1 VQADPTANR
10 EDAKPNYDPSPLERR
25 PFNLQRWIDDHRE
38 DLTPP
43 VANKQIWREADMIV
57 MIVGGGNERNDFHDD
72 PREEFFYQIKGDM
85 NLVIWPE
92 EGTAPHDMAIR
103 EGDVYLL
110 PPRVRH
116 SPQRPDP
123 DSVGLVVEYQRKI
136 GELDGFE
143 WACPNCANL
152 VHRVELQ
159 VQEIDKD
166 LPPLFAA
173 FHVDEAARTCPHC
186 GTLHPG
192 KDGRL

>member
-1 VQADPTANR
+1 MTRHAEDPEAV
-10 EDAKPNYDPSPLERR
+10 YDPPSASARR
-25 PFNLQRWIDDHRE
+25 PFNLQRWIDDHRDE
-38 DLTPP
+38 LVPP
-43 VANKQIWREADMIV
+43 VANKQVWREADMIV
-57 MIVGGGNERNDFHDD
+57 MVVGGGNERNDFHDD

-92 EGTAPHDMAIR
+92 PGAAPHDMWIR
-103 EGDVYLL
+103 EGEVYLL
-110 PPRVRH
+110 PPHLRH

-123 DSVGLVVEYQRKI
+123 DSIGLVVEYQREL

-143 WACPNCANL
+143 WHCSNCNNL

-159 VQEIDKD
+159 VQHIDRD

-173 FHVDEAARTCPHC
+173 FDADLSARTCPHC

-192 KDGRL
+192 KAGRLG